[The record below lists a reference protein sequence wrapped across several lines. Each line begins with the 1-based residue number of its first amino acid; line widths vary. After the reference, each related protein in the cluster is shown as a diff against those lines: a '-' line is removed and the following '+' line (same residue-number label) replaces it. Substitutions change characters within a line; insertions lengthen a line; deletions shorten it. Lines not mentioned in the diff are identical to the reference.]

1 MSKVVIFGTSNF
13 STCLRKILE
22 VEGVHEVVAYTLS
35 RSYIKNSS
43 FSGLPVV
50 PLEDLGC
57 FFNMSECEIALTI
70 GYTKM
75 NDNRKHIYEL
85 CKQYNYKI
93 FTYISNNAL
102 VYSDEIGEGTL
113 IYPGVFI
120 GPYVNIGK
128 CVVLHMHVS
137 VTHHNIIGDYSFFAD
152 GTVIG
157 GDTSIGTN
165 CFVGMNCTIR
175 NDIKIGDRVLIGA
188 GCKVNCNL
196 NDNFVVNT
204 DSSKIVNG
212 LNSDFFARYI

>member
-35 RSYIKNSS
+35 RSYIKVSTLD
-43 FSGLPVV
+43 GLPVA
-50 PLEDLGC
+50 PFEDLKE

-75 NDNRKHIYEL
+75 NDNRKHVYEL

-93 FTYISNNAL
+93 FTYISNSAL
-102 VYSDEIGEGTL
+102 VYSDEIGEGSL

-120 GPYVNIGK
+120 GPYVTIGK

-152 GTVIG
+152 GTVVG
-157 GDTSIGTN
+157 GDTILGTN

-175 NDIKIGDRVLIGA
+175 NGINIGNRVLIGA
-188 GCKVNCNL
+188 GCIVN
-196 NDNFVVNT
+196 NDVKNNVALKSI
-204 DSSKIVNG
+204 SSKIING
-212 LNSDFFARYI
+212 VESDVVARFI